1 MSKESSGNASPE
13 EDQIPCELL
22 VDLDVSRSRLVFKVR
37 TLNPRMV
44 LDSGVIEP
52 ATHFLG
58 RLYPLGIAWTSPRGD
73 RPQGIAASSSSA
85 RAFTKSLFRR
95 YTPKVLR
102 VSLVLP
108 EQPHGPFPLTCGEHW
123 TPWLERLLYRW
134 TLLTRD
140 LQADPGADLTTSAH
154 GLSPELRRDLKLPPA
169 TPPKSLS
176 ADRRTKAAPAPSA
189 AETKPATPPPTTPAP
204 EPIPQVGIV
213 WDQPRL
219 DIHPLPDV
227 ETTPSRW
234 NLHELASR
242 WWVSNQTDEL
252 LCLPYCSIERL
263 DYQVRAALRVI
274 GALRGRALLS
284 DEVGLGKTIEA
295 GLVLKEYLVRGM
307 ARKFLILTQPSLVDQ
322 WAEELA
328 GKFNIPVATTH
339 DPACRNEPSTFWSTQ
354 SAVVASLPLVRQAGH
369 RPHVQAVHWDLLIV
383 DEAHH
388 LRNRSSLSWETVS
401 ALHRRFLLLLT
412 ATPVQNSLEEL
423 YNLVTLLQP
432 GQLASPKEFRTRF
445 MDPKKPRQPKEPE
458 ELRRLL
464 GQVMIRNTRANSGIH
479 LPPRRAETA
488 LFQPAPAEAE
498 AFQAW
503 ETQLRESLAG
513 LSPSQASLWGRLLL
527 QTAGSSPAALQ
538 AALESYPDRPRARE
552 WSRQLLL
559 PAAWDRKCALLPPIA
574 GGEGGVV
581 VFTQFL
587 ATQHSLAEALARARV
602 PVIAMNGSTPAA
614 QRQPMIEQFRRQGGA
629 LILTQSGTEGRNLQ
643 FCHRMVNFDLPW
655 NPMEIEQRIGRL
667 HRLGQRHPVRIHNFV
682 QAGTLQEKL
691 LSILQDKL
699 NLFELVVGEAG
710 LVLGDRFGED
720 DFADEILRRWREG
733 ANGLDDAFADLGH
746 QLASAR
752 DDYRQVQELD
762 STLFAQDYS
771 NL

>member
-1 MSKESSGNASPE
+1 
-13 EDQIPCELL
+13 LL
-22 VDLDVSRSRLVFKVR
+22 VDLNVSRSRLVFKVT
-37 TLNPRMV
+37 TLKARV
-44 LDSGVIEP
+44 DLDSGVIEP
-52 ATHFLG
+52 AEHFLA
-58 RLYPLGIAWTSPRGD
+58 RTYPLSVAWTSPRGD

-85 RAFTKSLFRR
+85 RAFTRSLFRR
-95 YTPKVLR
+95 HTPKALR
-102 VSLVLP
+102 VSLLLP
-108 EQPHGPFPLTCGEHW
+108 EQPHGPFHLTCEEHW

-140 LQADPGADLTTSAH
+140 LQADPGADLATSAH
-154 GLSPELRRDLKLPPA
+154 ALSPELRRELKLPPP
-169 TPPKSLS
+169 TQPKSPS
-176 ADRRTKAAPAPSA
+176 ADRRAKAEPTLPAA
-189 AETKPATPPPTTPAP
+189 VTKPAPPLPTAPRP

-213 WDQPRL
+213 WDKPRL
-219 DIHPLPDV
+219 DIQTLPEI
-227 ETTPSRW
+227 ETNPSRW
-234 NLHELASR
+234 NLHELATR

-328 GKFNIPVATTH
+328 AKFNIPVATTH
-339 DPACRNEPSTFWSTQ
+339 DPACRNDPSTFWSTQ

-369 RPHVQAVHWDLLIV
+369 RPHVQTVHWDLLIV

-401 ALHRRFLLLLT
+401 ALHRKFLLLLT
-412 ATPVQNSLEEL
+412 ATRSRTRSRNSTTSSPPPARPARVAQGIPHSVHGPEKAAPAQGARRASAPAGSGDDPQHPRQLGNPPPATPGRDGPVPTGIRRSRGLPGVGGPTSRIAGRPVLE
-423 YNLVTLLQP
+423 P
-432 GQLASPKEFRTRF
+432 GQPLGSTAPPDRRQQPRCAPCRTR
-445 MDPKKPRQPKEPE
+445 K
-458 ELRRLL
+458 
-464 GQVMIRNTRANSGIH
+464 
-479 LPPRRAETA
+479 
-488 LFQPAPAEAE
+488 
-498 AFQAW
+498 
-503 ETQLRESLAG
+503 
-513 LSPSQASLWGRLLL
+513 LS
-527 QTAGSSPAALQ
+527 
-538 AALESYPDRPRARE
+538 RPGARPE

-559 PAAWDRKCALLPPIA
+559 PAAWERKCALLPPIA
-574 GGEGGVV
+574 AGEGGVV

-587 ATQHSLAEALARARV
+587 ATQQSLAEALTRSHV

-691 LSILQDKL
+691 LSILQEKL

-720 DFADEILRRWREG
+720 DFADEVLRRWREAG
-733 ANGLDDAFADLGH
+733 NGLDDAFADLGN

-762 STLFAQDYS
+762 STSSPRITPTCETRSSPSRSGRRRRL
-771 NL
+771 L

>member
-1 MSKESSGNASPE
+1 M
-13 EDQIPCELL
+13 D
-22 VDLDVSRSRLVFKVR
+22 
-37 TLNPRMV
+37 
-44 LDSGVIEP
+44 
-52 ATHFLG
+52 
-58 RLYPLGIAWTSPRGD
+58 IARGD

-85 RAFTKSLFRR
+85 RAFTRSLFRR
-95 YTPKVLR
+95 HTPKVLR

-108 EQPHGPFPLTCGEHW
+108 EQPHGPFHLTCEEHW

-134 TLLTRD
+134 VLLTRD
-140 LQADPGADLTTSAH
+140 LQADPGADLATSAH
-154 GLSPELRRDLKLPPA
+154 ALSPELRRELKLPPP
-169 TPPKSLS
+169 TQPKSLA
-176 ADRRTKAAPAPSA
+176 ADRRAKAEPTLPAAVTRPAP
-189 AETKPATPPPTTPAP
+189 PLPTAPAP
-204 EPIPQVGIV
+204 EPIPKVGIV
-213 WDQPRL
+213 WDKPRL
-219 DIHPLPDV
+219 DVHTLPNV
-227 ETTPSRW
+227 ETNPSRW
-234 NLHELASR
+234 NLHELATR

-328 GKFNIPVATTH
+328 AKFHIPVATTH
-339 DPACRNEPSTFWSTQ
+339 DPACRNDPSTFWSTQ

-369 RPHVQAVHWDLLIV
+369 RPHVQVVHWDLLIV

-401 ALHRRFLLLLT
+401 ALHRKFLLLLT

-513 LSPSQASLWGRLLL
+513 LSSSQASLWGRLLL

-538 AALESYPDRPRARE
+538 AALEGYPDRPCARE
-552 WSRQLLL
+552 WSRRLLL
-559 PAAWDRKCALLPPIA
+559 PAAWERKCALLPAIA
-574 GGEGGVV
+574 AGEGGVV

-587 ATQHSLAEALARARV
+587 ATQQSLVEALAQARV

-614 QRQPMIEQFRRQGGA
+614 QRQPMIEEFRRQGGA

-733 ANGLDDAFADLGH
+733 ANGLDAAFADLGN